1 MADKGPILTSGIIFY
16 LSIGAAIFQI
26 LEEPYWKL
34 AVSDYS
40 VAKAELLK
48 KYKCL
53 TKDDLEYIVQTVT
66 QAAGRGVSVASNN
79 SFNNWNWENSV
90 IFAATVITTI
100 GYGNVAPKTV
110 GGRVF
115 CILYGLCGI
124 PLCLTWVSEVGTF
137 FSGRTKR
144 LSQVLLHKGLTPR
157 KVQCSCIAL
166 FLLWGLLVH
175 LVIPPV
181 IFMFIEEWSYLEG
194 FHFCFTTL
202 TTVGFGDYVA
212 GVNPDAKY
220 PTLYRFFVEMWIF
233 MGLAWLSLFF
243 SWNVYMVVEA
253 HKVLKKRRYQ
263 RRHRQSLEELRQYQE
278 TINSVHSPTSQ
289 EPRPSAIDI
298 FNYLTVKE
306 EDYGSI
312 IKQIGNDPKKPKK
325 KKKVTIQEEENHPP
339 RSKSCNDILND
350 MGVMIMEQSPRLKR
364 RLSISDNV
372 VFAVALKGKDAK
384 AAASGPID
392 EESQHLLEDSGGEDQ
407 SPEASSSSS
416 EDSSDSSPRQQ
427 PERISDEHSWD
438 RDDDDDE
445 EEVESPPPATSP
457 VTSPSPSQCGASA
470 QTQEEKEKN
479 KEEMED
485 VAGSRF
491 TVLKVSEN
499 RCPKESEGEG

>member
-26 LEEPYWKL
+26 LEEPNWKS

-40 VAKAELLK
+40 TAKEKLLK

-53 TKDDLEYIVQTVT
+53 TKNDLEYIVKTVT
-66 QAAGRGVSVASNN
+66 EAAGRGVSVASNN

-166 FLLWGLLVH
+166 FLLWGVLIH
-175 LVIPPV
+175 LVIPPFV
-181 IFMFIEEWSYLEG
+181 FMAIEEWTYLEG

-212 GVNPDAKY
+212 GVNPDTKY

-243 SWNVYMVVEA
+243 SWNVHMVVEA

-278 TINSVHSPTSQ
+278 TINSVHSRVV
-289 EPRPSAIDI
+289 EPKPSAIDI
-298 FNYLTVKE
+298 FNYLAVKE
-306 EDYGSI
+306 EDYGTI
-312 IKQIGNDPKKPKK
+312 IKQIGSEPKKEKK
-325 KKKVTIQEEENHPP
+325 KKKVTIQEDVP
-339 RSKSCNDILND
+339 RSKSCSDILND
-350 MGVMIMEQSPRLKR
+350 MGVMMLEQSPRLKR
-364 RLSISDNV
+364 RLSISDNIFAAVSKAKESV
-372 VFAVALKGKDAK
+372 VSLTM
-384 AAASGPID
+384 D
-392 EESQHLLEDSGGEDQ
+392 EENQNLLEDSGEDQ
-407 SPEASSSSS
+407 SPEGSPS
-416 EDSSDSSPRQQ
+416 EGSVQQ
-427 PERISDEHSWD
+427 QEGRVSRGCSWD
-438 RDDDDDE
+438 NNTEAD
-445 EEVESPPPATSP
+445 PPPA
-457 VTSPSPSQCGASA
+457 SQVQNGMAAQEDAS
-470 QTQEEKEKN
+470 N
-479 KEEMED
+479 KEEVED
-485 VAGSRF
+485 VAGIRF
-491 TVLKVSEN
+491 TVCKVLEDAF
-499 RCPKESEGEG
+499 PKEGESEG